1 MALFEKKKLNVAAGV
16 EQVSRLDLASLT
28 SVLCDRIH
36 CGCETAKDFG
46 WGDGA
51 LVGWSQYEV
60 SPRYQFSRRSLTCS
74 SLDKVR
80 IIALYILF
88 REGVADEDRRRLY
101 QHARLSISEQ
111 DTINNLIY
119 LGIRVIKV
127 IQAYDN
133 QRFSWPSGS
142 QGKASR
148 FTYKAS

>member
-1 MALFEKKKLNVAAGV
+1 
-16 EQVSRLDLASLT
+16 VSTHYHFNWTSL
-28 SVLCDRIH
+28 I
-36 CGCETAKDFG
+36 
-46 WGDGA
+46 
-51 LVGWSQYEV
+51 
-60 SPRYQFSRRSLTCS
+60 CS

-127 IQAYDN
+127 
-133 QRFSWPSGS
+133 S
-142 QGKASR
+142 QTDGNEERS
-148 FTYKAS
+148 

>member
-1 MALFEKKKLNVAAGV
+1 
-16 EQVSRLDLASLT
+16 
-28 SVLCDRIH
+28 
-36 CGCETAKDFG
+36 
-46 WGDGA
+46 
-51 LVGWSQYEV
+51 V

-133 QRFSWPSGS
+133 QRFS
-142 QGKASR
+142 
-148 FTYKAS
+148 

>member
-16 EQVSRLDLASLT
+16 EQVRVLKWYKLR

-36 CGCETAKDFG
+36 CGRETAKDPG
-46 WGDGA
+46 RGDGA
-51 LVGWSQYEV
+51 FARWSQYEV
-60 SPRYQFSRRSLTCS
+60 SYHFSWTSLTCS

-127 IQAYDN
+127 IQPRTNRNY
-133 QRFSWPSGS
+133 SWSSGS

-148 FTYKAS
+148 FTHKAT

>member
-1 MALFEKKKLNVAAGV
+1 MGT
-16 EQVSRLDLASLT
+16 SL
-28 SVLCDRIH
+28 I
-36 CGCETAKDFG
+36 
-46 WGDGA
+46 
-51 LVGWSQYEV
+51 
-60 SPRYQFSRRSLTCS
+60 CS

-127 IQAYDN
+127 SQADGNEEY
-133 QRFSWPSGS
+133 S
-142 QGKASR
+142 
-148 FTYKAS
+148 

>member
-1 MALFEKKKLNVAAGV
+1 ML
-16 EQVSRLDLASLT
+16 
-28 SVLCDRIH
+28 
-36 CGCETAKDFG
+36 
-46 WGDGA
+46 
-51 LVGWSQYEV
+51 
-60 SPRYQFSRRSLTCS
+60 LTCS

-127 IQAYDN
+127 SQAYDN
-133 QRFSWPSGS
+133 QRFS
-142 QGKASR
+142 
-148 FTYKAS
+148 

>member
-1 MALFEKKKLNVAAGV
+1 MIAVWGKHLL
-16 EQVSRLDLASLT
+16 RP
-28 SVLCDRIH
+28 RIR
-36 CGCETAKDFG
+36 
-46 WGDGA
+46 
-51 LVGWSQYEV
+51 V
-60 SPRYQFSRRSLTCS
+60 SLTCS

-127 IQAYDN
+127 SQAYGN
-133 QRFSWPSGS
+133 QRFS
-142 QGKASR
+142 
-148 FTYKAS
+148 

>member
-1 MALFEKKKLNVAAGV
+1 ML
-16 EQVSRLDLASLT
+16 LT
-28 SVLCDRIH
+28 
-36 CGCETAKDFG
+36 
-46 WGDGA
+46 
-51 LVGWSQYEV
+51 Y
-60 SPRYQFSRRSLTCS
+60 S

-127 IQAYDN
+127 SQALNPLLRRESMSYLDTSLSSTWYL
-133 QRFSWPSGS
+133 R
-142 QGKASR
+142 
-148 FTYKAS
+148 